1 MNAMIVAVGLIES
14 TGTRNQPTGVSKLGF
29 ARASDDA
36 LTTAIQ
42 CQRKKIACQGDRILS
57 Q

>member
-1 MNAMIVAVGLIES
+1 MSVAVGLIES

-36 LTTAIQ
+36 LTTVHSMPEKVDLA
-42 CQRKKIACQGDRILS
+42 QGDRILS